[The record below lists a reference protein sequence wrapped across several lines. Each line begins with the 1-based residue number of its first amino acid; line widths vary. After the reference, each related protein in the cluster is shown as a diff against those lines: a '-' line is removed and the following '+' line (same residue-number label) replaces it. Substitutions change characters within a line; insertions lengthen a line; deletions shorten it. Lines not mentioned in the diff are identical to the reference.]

1 MPLENTRDEDNLTV
15 EAPLEETHAEETLAV
30 EIPLEDTRGSP
41 GTMEMDSTLS
51 VNNMWDKILDEESGA
66 YYYQNKETLETS
78 WEPPIGYLEEPQNE
92 LSSAKEDET
101 QNNISSEQKKPLWE
115 KILDE
120 ESGSYYYQNSI
131 TFETSW
137 EVPED
142 YDGI

>member
-1 MPLENTRDEDNLTV
+1 MG
-15 EAPLEETHAEETLAV
+15 
-30 EIPLEDTRGSP
+30 DTRGSP

-92 LSSAKEDET
+92 MSSAKEDET

-137 EVPED
+137 EAPED
-142 YDGI
+142 YDGM